1 MPCPKKNRKAKLR
14 RRRKYEGT
22 LERGYMRLAEEAL
35 KAKRLM
41 NEAIDSE
48 RSMRETFRAVL
59 NKQLLVEVS
68 AWQGR
73 EKELEVKARFND
85 MIPYMQ
91 PQCER
96 VQSYTYQ
103 QAAMDIALLH
113 PINCDVGTI
122 TLRNVI
128 DMAQILRKERLVQYL
143 QDEAKIMGMFIA
155 KEILGKMI
163 GYTNSVLT

>member
-22 LERGYMRLAEEAL
+22 LERGYMKLAEEAL

-41 NEAIDSE
+41 NDALDSE
-48 RSMRETFRAVL
+48 RRMRETFMAVL

-85 MIPYMQ
+85 MIPYM
-91 PQCER
+91 PPPGMR
-96 VQSYTYQ
+96 SYTYS
-103 QAAMDIALLH
+103 QAAMDVALLR
-113 PINCDVGTI
+113 PVNCDVGTR

-128 DMAQILRKERLVQYL
+128 DMAQILRKERLVEYL
-143 QDEAKIMGMFIA
+143 QHEAKEMGMLIA
-155 KEILGKMI
+155 KEILGKML
-163 GYTNSVLT
+163 GYTNDVLT